1 MKKFLLIMIAMLF
14 CVCVYSAENDEVT
27 VNLNMDDNKFFHC
40 GFTYDS
46 SLASVEDTPN
56 DQTAVTLTLAKDGI
70 KAINNQEDS
79 TNAGKLYLW
88 WKNNGNGRA
97 KIQLTCASALTSTD
111 PSAAEDIKYI
121 TWKASSGSGFAES
134 TDDDTPGTAA
144 IVKSFTSPALDFDVQ
159 AVNIE
164 TVSIPAGATG
174 SYSAT
179 LKVGVI
185 DLS

>member
-14 CVCVYSAENDEVT
+14 CVCVYSADNDEVT
-27 VNLNMDDNKFFHC
+27 VNLNMDENKFFHC

-46 SLASVEDTPN
+46 SLASVEAEPN
-56 DQTAVTLTLAKDGI
+56 DQTEVTLTLANSGI
-70 KAINNQEDS
+70 KATNNQQDE

-88 WKNNGNGRA
+88 WKNSGHKNA
-97 KIQLTCASALTSTD
+97 KIQLTCAKALTNDSLEGD
-111 PSAAEDIKYI
+111 AKYI
-121 TWKASSGSGFAES
+121 TWKATSGGFAAS
-134 TDDDTPGTAA
+134 SSSDDSEGTPQT
-144 IVKSFTSPALDFDVQ
+144 VKTFTSAALDFGVQ
-159 AVNIE
+159 KVDIE
-164 TVSIPAGATG
+164 TLSIPAGATG